1 MGDGGGHAL
10 EPWYQ
15 IAKTVGLPP
24 VRLWFSW
31 RFEGLEHIPAQGR
44 ALVACSHLSYIDPFG
59 YAEAVVR
66 RGRRPRF
73 LGKAQL
79 FDIPLVGAALRGAG
93 QIPVNRG
100 TGDQTPLR
108 SAVEALEAGEV
119 VLIYPEGTVT
129 DRPDHLPMDAKTGVV
144 RLSLATGVPIV
155 PMGSWGSHPV
165 WQKSGK
171 GSLKFGR
178 PIWVKAGPPIDLSD
192 RRDEANDREA
202 LHEMAAQVMRTIT
215 GIVEDL
221 RDRYPRRWSDDG

>member
-1 MGDGGGHAL
+1 MGGGGGPTL

-24 VRLWFSW
+24 MRLWFSW
-31 RFEGLEHIPAQGR
+31 RFEGLEHIPAEGP
-44 ALVACSHLSYIDPFG
+44 ALIACSHLSYVDPFG
-59 YAEAVVR
+59 YAEGVVR

-93 QIPVNRG
+93 QIPVDRG

-108 SAVEALEAGEV
+108 SAEAAIVAGEV

-129 DRPDHLPMDAKTGVV
+129 DRPDHLPMEGRTGAV
-144 RLSLATGVPIV
+144 RLSLATGVPII
-155 PMGSWGSHPV
+155 PMASWGSHPV
-165 WQKSGK
+165 WQKGGR

-178 PIWVKAGPPIDLSD
+178 PIWVGVGSPIDLSA
-192 RRDEANDREA
+192 RADEANDRDA
-202 LHEMAAQVMRTIT
+202 LHEMTASVM
-215 GIVEDL
+215 GALSELVEDL
-221 RDRYPRRWSDDG
+221 RGRYPRRWSDDG